1 LLLKSEA
8 EPRKDSMQKMI
19 ATGALSLVVAGWL
32 VALPAAADSSDL
44 LALMGRMQT
53 FAHKLQL
60 SLEHRNARLA
70 DFYLHELEETSE
82 DVVENIDRYGDHP
95 VGKLVKEMLL
105 PAIERAED
113 ALETGDW
120 AAVGGRYAELVQ
132 ACNSCHQVTGHEF
145 IRIAPAEGNPFAQDF
160 TPKED

>member
-1 LLLKSEA
+1 
-8 EPRKDSMQKMI
+8 MQKMI
-19 ATGALSLVVAGWL
+19 ATGALSLVMAGWL

-70 DFYLHELEETSE
+70 NFYLHELEETSE
-82 DVVENIDRYGDHP
+82 DVVENIDRYDDHP

-120 AAVGGRYAELVQ
+120 EAIGRRQTEILE
-132 ACNSCHQVTGHEF
+132 ACNGCHKVTGHEF

-160 TPKED
+160 IPKDD